1 MEYSRAKQVLEAHD
15 NNVESAINQLK
26 DELNE
31 VFFEAKELP
40 SVKKV
45 FITVSKHYN
54 IQPSQVFIK
63 SRRDEIRL
71 PRQIIQWYLVEHLG
85 MTLHLVARITGVFC
99 HSTVMNSQRQINN
112 LIETN
117 ARFRE
122 KIETIIQ
129 DLTDNQLHGS

>member
-1 MEYSRAKQVLEAHD
+1 MEYSLAKQVLAAHD

-26 DELNE
+26 NELND

-54 IQPSQVFIK
+54 IQPSQVFVK

-71 PRQIIQWYLVEHLG
+71 PRQIIQWYLVQHLG

-99 HSTVMNSQRQINN
+99 HSTVINSQRQINN

-122 KIETIIQ
+122 NIETILQ

>member
-15 NNVESAINQLK
+15 NNVELAIKQLK

-31 VFFEAKELP
+31 VFFDAKELP

-45 FITVSKHYN
+45 FTTVCKHYN
-54 IQPSQVFIK
+54 IQPSQVFMK
-63 SRRDEIRL
+63 SRKDEIRL

-85 MTLHLVARITGVFC
+85 MTLHLAARITGVFC
-99 HSTVMNSQRQINN
+99 HSTVMNSKRQINN

-122 KIETIIQ
+122 NIETILQ

>member
-1 MEYSRAKQVLEAHD
+1 MEYSRTKQVLVAHD
-15 NNVESAINQLK
+15 NNVESAIKQLK

-63 SRRDEIRL
+63 SRKDEIRL
-71 PRQIIQWYLVEHLG
+71 PRQIIQWYLVQHLG
-85 MTLHLVARITGVFC
+85 MTLHLVARITGVSY
-99 HSTVMNSQRQINN
+99 HSTVINSKRQINN

-122 KIETIIQ
+122 NIETILQ